1 VGAFVK
7 KRWGAKHSI
16 VIRGRKTCIS
26 LEDGFWNE
34 LRHIPQSRSMTPSEL
49 IWMIDAG
56 RPVNSNLSSSIRVF
70 VLQYYISRIETSS
83 GHQKADNSAAADLAA

>member
-1 VGAFVK
+1 MGAFVK
-7 KRWGAKHSI
+7 KRGGTKHSI
-16 VIRGRKTCIS
+16 VVRGRKTCVS

-34 LRHIPQSRSMTPSEL
+34 LRHIAQSRSMPLSEL

-83 GHQKADNSAAADLAA
+83 GHRKVDHSAAADLAA